1 MYEEGTQDIVDYMVV
16 DGNEYDIHPS
26 NRLETCDHNPG
37 EEPIGMFSQVGKQTF
52 VILILGNSYSDIVD

>member
-37 EEPIGMFSQVGKQTF
+37 EEPIGMFSQVGIQTSVLLF
-52 VILILGNSYSDIVD
+52 